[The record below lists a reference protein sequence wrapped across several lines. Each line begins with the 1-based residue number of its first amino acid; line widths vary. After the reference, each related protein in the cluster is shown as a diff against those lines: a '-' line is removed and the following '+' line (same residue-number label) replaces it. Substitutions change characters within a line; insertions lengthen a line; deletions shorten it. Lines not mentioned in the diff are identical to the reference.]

1 MNILKFI
8 FLIKDVLP
16 QFLEQKNIHE
26 YEFPKIPSKWNNQN
40 LSNKW
45 SRLYDIKQEVNIAIE
60 EKRANKEIGSSL
72 EAELKITSNKEIF
85 DLLDGMDLPEY
96 FITSKAD
103 KFKNDIDDKLTI
115 EVKKTSGTKCPRCW
129 KILKTKCARCGE
141 ATVN

>member
-1 MNILKFI
+1 MIS
-8 FLIKDVLP
+8 KDK
-16 QFLEQKNIHE
+16 KNIHE
-26 YEFPKIPSKWNNQN
+26 YEFPKIPSKWKNQD

-45 SRLYDIKQEVNIAIE
+45 NRLYDIKQEVNIAIE

-85 DLLDGMDLPEY
+85 DLLDGIDLPEY

-129 KILKTKCARCGE
+129 KILKTKCARCEE
-141 ATVN
+141 ANVN